1 MNIAYLMQEG
11 GPDVREKPLSGPANH
26 VWHVFKEL
34 QALGHNVR
42 LLVQYHGRIWR
53 SDDLE
58 CFEPVKIP
66 RLDRGPLRE
75 LERLVRGIQSRLR
88 LPYVNLFESLRFAQA
103 CCQGLA
109 DRDLLYERMGWM
121 GYGGGLAARRLGIP
135 LVMEANNGDFI
146 SELER
151 RGVAPRGF
159 QRWLAI
165 ELMRRAV
172 RRASHV
178 VATGQGHRERFIDFW
193 RVEGTHVSV
202 VENGSE
208 VVDLLSRDRLR
219 SFRADPAASD
229 QVTIVF
235 VGAFEPWHGILKLI
249 PAMARVAAKI
259 ASARLVLI
267 GTGTQRERIVQL
279 IHESGLDERVV
290 LTGPLNISQVSEYLA
305 EADIGVAPYCGWME
319 FSGLKLFDYKSAGL
333 AIVASGQNGQP
344 ATLKHGHTAWIVPPC
359 DEDALSAAIIGLAS
373 DAALRRRM
381 GQAARLEAEEC
392 HRWRHTA
399 LRLERIL
406 KECRAASRTH
416 PRDAK
421 CMA

>member
-1 MNIAYLMQEG
+1 MKIAYLMQEG

-34 QALGHNVR
+34 QALGHDVR
-42 LLVQYHGRIWR
+42 LLVRYDGKIWR
-53 SDDLE
+53 SDDLDN
-58 CFEPVKIP
+58 FESVKIP
-66 RLDRGPLRE
+66 RLDGGPLRQ
-75 LERLVRGIQSRLR
+75 LERFVRGIQSRLH
-88 LPYVNLFESLRFAQA
+88 LPYLGLFESLRFAQA
-103 CCQGLA
+103 CCQELS

-121 GYGGGLAARRLGIP
+121 GYGGGLAAGRLGIP
-135 LVMEANNGDFI
+135 LVLEANNGDFI

-151 RGVAPRGF
+151 RGIAPRGF

-172 RRASHV
+172 RRATHV
-178 VATGQGHRERFIDFW
+178 VATGQGHCERFTDFW
-193 RVEGTHVSV
+193 RADREHVSV

-208 VVDLLSRDRLR
+208 VVDLLSREQLR
-219 SFRADPAASD
+219 SFRAAPAAPD
-229 QVTIVF
+229 EVTIVF

-267 GTGTQRERIVQL
+267 GAGTQRDSILQL
-279 IHESGLDERVV
+279 VHELCLDERVV
-290 LTGPLNISQVSEYLA
+290 LTGPLSILQVSAYLA
-305 EADIGVAPYCGWME
+305 DADIGVAPYCGWME

-344 ATLKHGHTAWIVPPC
+344 ATLKHGHTAWIVPPG

-373 DAALRRRM
+373 DVASRRRM

-406 KECRAASRTH
+406 AECLTASQTF
-416 PRDAK
+416 PRDAG
-421 CMA
+421 CMR